1 MGIRIKCRTPSTGKP
16 LTIRLDD
23 VPTDYITIAE
33 APDFSVPDAA
43 NTFPNRDPDAITT
56 RAIRPGEVFFLTPMT
71 AKNKSGST
79 AWIETR
85 LVTEQSLNVEIGR
98 ISVPAGDTVFIPLQG
113 RSLLKRDPNPNSNGD
128 IIQVRAETGSTFDIW
143 ISAEEKLSS
152 EHVGV
157 E

>member
-1 MGIRIKCRTPSTGKP
+1 MARIKCRTPSTGKP
-16 LTIRLDD
+16 LTISVSD
-23 VPTDYITIAE
+23 VSTSHVTIVE

-43 NTFPNRDPDAITT
+43 GNFTIRDPLDAARTIK
-56 RAIRPGEVFFLTPMT
+56 PGEVFFLTPLSARNKT
-71 AKNKSGST
+71 ANT

-85 LVTEQSLNVEIGR
+85 LRTEANVNIELGR
-98 ISVPAGDTVFIPLQG
+98 VSVPAGDTVFIPLQG
-113 RSLLKRDPNPNSNGD
+113 RSLLKRDANNANGD
-128 IIQVRAETGSTFDIW
+128 IIQVRAETSNTFDIW